1 MPQVMDTTFLH
12 EDNAALIFSPI
23 GFRHLTV
30 KNRLFR
36 SNISG
41 SSTTITVTAGKRA

>member
-1 MPQVMDTTFLH
+1 MHPDSQFTH
-12 EDNAALIFSPI
+12 ADNATLIFNELK
-23 GFRHLTV
+23 FRSLTV

-41 SSTTITVTAGKRA
+41 QFDAITVMAGMPG